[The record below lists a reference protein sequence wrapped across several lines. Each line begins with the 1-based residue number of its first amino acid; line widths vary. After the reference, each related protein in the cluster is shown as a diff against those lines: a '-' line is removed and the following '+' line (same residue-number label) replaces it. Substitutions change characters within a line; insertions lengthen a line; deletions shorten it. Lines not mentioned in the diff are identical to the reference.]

1 METFKNK
8 GFVIGNILHITP
20 KETIELCK
28 DDAILVDVR
37 EEFMIGYKRFSVN
50 KVIYAPASIIEEF
63 YLELPTDKLLI
74 IADATGIHS
83 KEVTLFLTEKGF
95 KNIANLAGGLVE
107 WEHDNLPLTTDV
119 EERLTGSCMC
129 QLKRRDKKK

>member
-20 KETIELCK
+20 KEAIELCK

-63 YLELPTDKLLI
+63 YLELPTTKLLI
-74 IADATGIHS
+74 ISDATGIYS

-95 KNIANLAGGLVE
+95 KNIANSLQNWHSRSRLEGEIKGFVPLADQHPV
-107 WEHDNLPLTTDV
+107 
-119 EERLTGSCMC
+119 
-129 QLKRRDKKK
+129 LKR